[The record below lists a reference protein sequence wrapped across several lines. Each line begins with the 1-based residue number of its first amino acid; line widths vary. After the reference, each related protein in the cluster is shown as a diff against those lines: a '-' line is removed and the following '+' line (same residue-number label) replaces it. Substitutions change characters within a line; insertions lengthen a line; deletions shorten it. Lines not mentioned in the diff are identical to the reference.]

1 MGHPARL
8 IVETYSR
15 DFQIIQRFSWNWVCI
30 FKKQPKAFTPF
41 ISKTLPFDF
50 GEISSRI
57 YRIYSAFISPHWVSE
72 ITRLHVKFASPSLV
86 TKKLKSSNRIDQFTR
101 QSILRLIVITF
112 TSNINNSVLLKPI
125 KRRLY
130 SYLAHRLSLVNSDI
144 LSKAKWNRYG
154 LVFCWNCIKIVL
166 TLGFWFSSQK

>member
-1 MGHPARL
+1 M
-8 IVETYSR
+8 
-15 DFQIIQRFSWNWVCI
+15 
-30 FKKQPKAFTPF
+30 
-41 ISKTLPFDF
+41 
-50 GEISSRI
+50 
-57 YRIYSAFISPHWVSE
+57 SE

-144 LSKAKWNRYG
+144 LSKAKWNRLCQSCFKRSWELRMG
-154 LVFCWNCIKIVL
+154 RDSEVSAILVIKPSCKKWSKIFLEALISVSAF
-166 TLGFWFSSQK
+166 GANISANSHPWMHSNAGSSGDFNSVVTGYIF